1 MGKVNIGFD
10 VGSVS
15 INTAI
20 CNNAGELIEELPYRR
35 HFGKTI
41 ELCSE
46 LLKQIENRYGKEN
59 IERVAFTGT
68 HGKTLAQATN
78 SYFEIETTAQTK
90 GLYRLMPEARTVISI
105 GGHDS
110 ALMLLSNSKEGFIL
124 NDFKLNEACA
134 AGTGSFIDQQ
144 AERIF
149 SDDKDLNSIS
159 DPQKRIESI
168 LHRFIDLGSQSDKP
182 ANVACRCTVFTK
194 SDMIHLQNKGIPIK
208 HIISGLH
215 QGVAR
220 NYRSTLVSNRK
231 LETPAA
237 FIGGYASNR
246 LARKAFED
254 ILGIKVTVP
263 NHYTGVGAFGV
274 ILNAIEKNFPPSQ
287 ITSESILNLKSSK
300 AFSAPRTEPLQ
311 IKYKP
316 FCECGIAEGLP
327 QVQPSQPLSEFS
339 PTNGSESNNKVD
351 VYMGFDI
358 GSTTTKLVLITP
370 EGKVIY
376 KRYIPT
382 EGQPVVAIKKAL
394 QNCVETIDTSRINIL
409 GVGTTGSGR
418 EVAALFAGADD
429 VVNEVTAHARG
440 TTFFDPEIDT
450 IFELGGQD
458 AKYTSLKDGFVVD
471 FKMNKVCAAGTG
483 SFLEET
489 ANKLGI
495 KIAGEYEKLAMSAKA
510 PYRLTERCTVY
521 MESDLMSYLQM
532 GGDIKDLLAGL
543 SQAVVHNYL
552 NRVVQDGK
560 IGNKI
565 SFQGGPSLN
574 RSVVAAF
581 ESITQKPITTLPHR
595 EVMGAIGAA
604 LHAMDEMKQRES
616 KTTNFKGWDIIN
628 QDFVHREEVCHRNP
642 NCHNQCKLQIY
653 RIGNET
659 AIYGGECGMYESRS
673 QASKKTPDFSKIRQ
687 NLFNQSIK
695 GLYQVYKEPP
705 QKHSFGG
712 GGFYE
717 VKDRGGCC
725 RKTAVIANTTSFRPI
740 TLGIPRSLSFHQLGI
755 FWIHLLHD
763 LGFEIIITPE
773 TNNEI
778 VNAGLAVMTCETCF
792 PVKISHGHAAIL
804 KDKCDYLFMPMMIE
818 MNSDRKDFSFYCP
831 YVESNSYM
839 LKAALNL
846 DINKIIKP
854 AVYINQGLKA
864 MEKAFFS
871 EFNRLGL
878 KLDSSLFEKAYN
890 NAWKAYND
898 FETKLHSIGKEVLK
912 NLGNKP
918 AIVVLGRPYSSYDSR
933 TNLNLFATFSR
944 LGVYAI
950 PQEFFDLSG
959 YEIEK
964 EYSNMYWGFGNK
976 ILRAA
981 KLINSDQR
989 LFGLYLTSFSCG
1001 PDSFILHF
1009 FNHEMSKTDRPY
1021 LELELDE
1028 HSAGAGV
1035 ETRLLA
1041 FIDAIKNQKSVT
1053 TSLKSQTIN
1062 IIPQKSEAPLTSKTM
1077 YMPHMCDGV
1086 ACLAACFDNIGV
1098 KTEIMPTCTEK
1109 GLAFGKKNTSGKE
1122 CFPCI
1127 VTTGDMFNQIEILK
1141 KQGADLKKDI
1151 AFFMPEAEGPCRFGQ
1166 YNKLHRILLDKY
1178 GYSDIPIISPTC
1190 EDSYSCRGLIKPE
1203 ILMSFKMLVCQAI
1216 VYQDILEKARWRIRP
1231 YEKVKGSTDR
1241 VFNNAINA
1249 AVNAIRSGGGLKLFK
1264 EARKAAHEFESIEI
1278 NDEIKP
1284 LIGIVGEIFV
1294 RVHQESNQY
1303 LIRQL
1308 EAMGCEG
1315 YISSISEWISYTA
1328 DTSLGY
1334 ALNDIKEEKSFS
1346 NFLNAAA
1353 SFGAYSYQALVTKI
1367 LMQPFLR
1374 ILKNRQDHSTKHIL
1388 EAVGDKFSNHIK
1400 NESILSIGAALS
1412 FMNDGFDGIVNVMPF
1427 TCMPSTV
1434 ASSILK
1440 VYARGNIP
1448 FVDMVYDGSIQPNR
1462 ETNLATFVFQAKQ
1475 HKQNKR

>member
-10 VGSVS
+10 IGSVS
-15 INTAI
+15 INTI
-20 CNNAGELIEELPYRR
+20 IVNEKGELIEELPYRR

-41 ELCSE
+41 EICAE
-46 LLKQIENRYGKEN
+46 ILKQAEIRFGLDN
-59 IERVAFTGT
+59 IEKIAFTGT
-68 HGKTLAQATN
+68 HGKTIAQATDA
-78 SYFEIETTAQTK
+78 YFEIETTAQTK
-90 GLYRLMPEARTVISI
+90 GLFALMPNAKTVISI

-110 ALMLLSNSKEGFIL
+110 ALLLLSNSNNGFIL

-149 SDDKDLNSIS
+149 ADDEILNSIK
-159 DPQKRIESI
+159 DPQKRIEKI
-168 LHRFIDLGSQSDKP
+168 LQKFIELGSESKTP

-194 SDMIHLQNKGIPIK
+194 SDMIHLQNKGISIK
-208 HIISGLH
+208 HIIAGLH

-220 NYRSTLVSNRK
+220 NYRSTLISNRK
-231 LETPAA
+231 LEEPAA
-237 FIGGYASNR
+237 FIGGYASNT
-246 LARKAFED
+246 LAKKAFEEV
-254 ILGIKVTVP
+254 LGIKVTVP
-263 NHYTGVGAFGV
+263 EHYTSVGAFGV
-274 ILNAIEKNFPPSQ
+274 ILNAIEKDYKSSK
-287 ITSESILNLKSSK
+287 ISSETILQLKSSK
-300 AFSAPRTEPLQ
+300 AFSAPRTKPLQ

-316 FCECGIAEGLP
+316 FCECGEAEKLHD
-327 QVQPSQPLSEFS
+327 SN
-339 PTNGSESNNKVD
+339 PTKGGASNRVD

-370 EGKVIY
+370 EGKVVY

-394 QNCVETIDTSRINIL
+394 RNCIETIDTNRINIL

-429 VVNEVTAHARG
+429 VVNEVTAHAKG
-440 TTFFDPEIDT
+440 TTFFAPEIDT

-458 AKYTSLKDGFVVD
+458 AKFTSLKDGFVVD

-495 KIAGEYEKLAMSAKA
+495 NIAKEYENLAMAAKA

-543 SQAVVHNYL
+543 SQAIVHNYL

-560 IGNKI
+560 IGNNI

-581 ESITQKPITTLPHR
+581 ENITNKPITTLPHR

-604 LHAMDEMKQRES
+604 LHAMDEMKLKAS
-616 KTTNFKGWDIIN
+616 NTTKFKGWSIIN
-628 QDFVHREEVCHRNP
+628 QDFTHSEEVCHRNP

-653 RIGNET
+653 RIGDET

-673 QASKKTPDFSKIRQ
+673 QATKKTPDYSKIRQ
-687 NLFNQSIK
+687 NLYYQSIK
-695 GLYQVYKEPP
+695 GLYTVLSTQTT
-705 QKHSFGG
+705 
-712 GGFYE
+712 
-717 VKDRGGCC
+717 RN
-725 RKTAVIANTTSFRPI
+725 KTSLRAEGVAIQNIQSKIHKI
-740 TLGIPRSLSFHQLGI
+740 TIGLPRSLSFHQLGI

-763 LGFEIIITPE
+763 LGFEIIISPE

-778 VNAGLAVMTCETCF
+778 VNAGITSMTCEACF
-792 PVKISHGHAAIL
+792 PVKIAHGHAAIL
-804 KDKCDYLFMPMMIE
+804 KDHCDYLFMPMMIE

-831 YVESNSYM
+831 YVESNTFM
-839 LKAALNL
+839 LQAALNL
-846 DINKIIKP
+846 DSNKIIKP
-854 AVYINQGLKA
+854 AIYINKGLKA
-864 MEKAFFS
+864 MEKAFGN
-871 EFNRLGL
+871 EFNRLGI
-878 KLDSSLFEKAYN
+878 KFDSCLFEKAYN

-898 FETKLHSIGKEVLK
+898 FESKLHTIGKEVLK

-918 AIVVLGRPYSSYDSR
+918 AIVLLGRPYSSYDSR
-933 TNLNLFATFSR
+933 TNLNLFSTFSR

-950 PQEFFDLSG
+950 PQEFFDLSE
-959 YEIEK
+959 YQIEN
-964 EYSNMYWGFGNK
+964 EYSNMYWGFGNR

-981 KLINSDQR
+981 KFINSDKR

-1009 FNHEMSKTDRPY
+1009 FSHEMNKTGRPY

-1041 FIDAIKNQKSVT
+1041 FVDAIKNQKSISL
-1053 TSLKSQTIN
+1053 TSLQVSELDVATQDLQTIN
-1062 IIPQKSEAPLTSKTM
+1062 IVPKKSEAPITSRTM

-1098 KTEIMPTCTEK
+1098 KTVIMPTCTER

-1127 VTTGDMFNQIEILK
+1127 VTTGDMFNQIELLK
-1141 KQGADLKKDI
+1141 EQGADLKNDI

-1216 VYQDILEKARWRIRP
+1216 AYQDILEKARWRIRP
-1231 YEKVKGSTDR
+1231 YEKVKGTTDK
-1241 VFNNAINA
+1241 VFFKALNNAIH
-1249 AVNAIRSGGGLKLFK
+1249 AIRAGGGLILYK
-1264 EARKAAHEFESIEI
+1264 EARKAAREFESIDI
-1278 NDEIKP
+1278 NDEIRP
-1284 LIGIVGEIFV
+1284 LVGIVGEIFV

-1334 ALNDIKEEKSFS
+1334 AIDAIRDEKS
-1346 NFLNAAA
+1346 LNNIVDAAT
-1353 SFGAYSYQALVTKI
+1353 SFGAYSYQSFVTKI
-1367 LMQPFLR
+1367 LMQPFSQM
-1374 ILKNRQDHSTKHIL
+1374 LKNRKDHSTKHIL
-1388 EAVGDKFSNHIK
+1388 EAVGDKFSNNIK
-1400 NESILSIGAALS
+1400 SESILSIGAALS
-1412 FMNDGFDGIVNVMPF
+1412 FMNDGFDGIVNAMPF

-1475 HKQNKR
+1475 HRENKNRR

>member
-1 MGKVNIGFD
+1 MGKVNVGFD
-10 VGSVS
+10 IGSVS
-15 INTAI
+15 VNAVV
-20 CNNAGELIEELPYRR
+20 CNNNGDLIEELPYYR

-41 ELCSE
+41 DICAE
-46 LLKQIENRYGKEN
+46 LLDSLEKKYGINN
-59 IERVAFTGT
+59 IERIVFTGT
-68 HGKTLAQATN
+68 HGKAIAEATGA
-78 SYFEIETTAQTK
+78 YFEIETTAQTK
-90 GLYRLMPEARTVISI
+90 GLFALMPEARTLISI

-110 ALMLLSNSKEGFIL
+110 ALLLLSYSKEGFIL

-149 SDDKDLNSIS
+149 SDDTDLNSLKDS
-159 DPQKRIESI
+159 QKRIESI
-168 LHRFIDLGSQSDKP
+168 LQKFINLGSESDNP

-208 HIISGLH
+208 HIIAGLH

-220 NYRSTLVSNRK
+220 NYRSTLISNRK
-231 LETPAA
+231 LEEPVA
-237 FIGGYASNR
+237 FIGGYASNK
-246 LARKAFED
+246 LAKKSFED
-254 ILGIKVTVP
+254 ILGMKIIVP
-263 NHYTGVGAFGV
+263 NHHTSVGALGV
-274 ILNAIEKNFPPSQ
+274 VLNAIQINYQSPK
-287 ITSESILNLKSSK
+287 ITSKDIIKLKTSSAFK
-300 AFSAPRTEPLQ
+300 AARTEPLT
-311 IKYKP
+311 IKIKP
-316 FCECGIAEGLP
+316 FVECRVAEGLP
-327 QVQPSQPLSEFS
+327 
-339 PTNGSESNNKVD
+339 NGEGIVD

-370 EGKVIY
+370 EGKVVY

-382 EGQPVVAIKKAL
+382 EGQPVIAIKKAL
-394 QNCVETIDTSRINIL
+394 KNCIDSINIDRVNVL

-440 TTFFDPEIDT
+440 TTFFAPEIDT

-495 KIAGEYEKLAMSAKA
+495 NIAGEYESLAMAAKA

-560 IGNKI
+560 IGNNI

-581 ESITQKPITTLPHR
+581 ENITNKPITTLPHR

-604 LHAMDEMKQRES
+604 LHAMDEMQFNFQMLPKRKVKS
-616 KTTNFKGWDIIN
+616 KFKGWSIIN
-628 QDFVHREEVCHRNP
+628 QDFSHREEICHRNP

-653 RIGNET
+653 KIGDEI

-673 QASKKTPDFSKIRQ
+673 QAVKKTPDYSKIRQ
-687 NLFNQSIK
+687 ILFYQNIK
-695 GLYQVYKEPP
+695 GLYQVLEETP
-705 QKHSFGG
+705 QKQSFGE
-712 GGFYE
+712 GGFI
-717 VKDRGGCC
+717 KP
-725 RKTAVIANTTSFRPI
+725 KKIKI
-740 TLGIPRSLSFHQLGI
+740 GIPRSLSFHQLGI
-755 FWIHLLHD
+755 FWVHLLHN
-763 LGFEIIITPE
+763 LGFDILLSPE
-773 TNNEI
+773 TNKEI
-778 VNAGLAVMTCETCF
+778 VNAGIASMTCEACF

-804 KDKCDYLFMPMMIE
+804 KDHCDFLFMPMMIE

-831 YVESNSYM
+831 YVESNTYM
-839 LKAALNL
+839 LQAALNL
-846 DINKIIKP
+846 DSKKIIKP
-854 AVYINQGLKA
+854 AIYINKGLKA
-864 MEKAFFS
+864 MEKAFVK

-878 KLDSSLFEKAYN
+878 KFDSALFEKAYN
-890 NAWKAYND
+890 KACKAYYD
-898 FETKLHSIGKEVLK
+898 FEEQLYKIGNEVLK
-912 NLGNKP
+912 NIGDKP
-918 AIVVLGRPYSSYDSR
+918 AIIVLGRPYSTYDSR

-950 PQEFFDLSG
+950 PQEFIDLRNQ
-959 YEIEK
+959 EIEE
-964 EYSNMYWGFGNK
+964 EYKNMYWGFGNK

-981 KLINSDQR
+981 KFINSDKR

-1009 FNHEMSKTDRPY
+1009 FNHEMNKTHRPY

-1041 FIDAIKNQKSVT
+1041 FVDAIKNQKSVAT
-1053 TSLKSQTIN
+1053 LDYSSSLQSSKRGLAIQKSQSIN
-1062 IIPQKSEAPLTSKTM
+1062 IIPHKSEAPLTSRTM
-1077 YMPHMCDGV
+1077 FMPNMCDGV
-1086 ACLAACFDNIGV
+1086 VCLAACFDNIGV
-1098 KTEIMPTCTEK
+1098 KTKIMPTCTEA
-1109 GLAFGKKNTSGKE
+1109 GLLFGKKNTSGKE

-1203 ILMSFKMLVCQAI
+1203 LLMGFKMLVCQAI

-1231 YEKVKGSTDR
+1231 YEKIKGTTDK
-1241 VFNNAINA
+1241 VFFKAIDNA
-1249 AVNAIRSGGGLKLFK
+1249 VRAIRSGGGIMLFK
-1264 EARKAAHEFESIEI
+1264 EARKAAHEFENIEV
-1278 NDEIKP
+1278 NDEKRP

-1294 RVHQESNQY
+1294 RVHQSSNQN
-1303 LIRQL
+1303 LIRHL
-1308 EAMGCEG
+1308 EDMGCEG

-1334 ALNDIKEEKSFS
+1334 AVEAVKNEKSFS
-1346 NFLNAAA
+1346 NFLDTAA
-1353 SFGAYSYQALVTKI
+1353 SLGAYSYQALVTKI
-1367 LMQPFLR
+1367 LMQPFSR

-1400 NESILSIGAALS
+1400 SESILSIGAALS
-1412 FMNDGFDGIVNVMPF
+1412 FMQDGFDGIVNVMPF

-1440 VYARGNIP
+1440 VYARGKIP
-1448 FVDMVYDGSIQPNR
+1448 YVDMVYDGSIQPNR

-1475 HKQNKR
+1475 HQKQGQK

>member
-1 MGKVNIGFD
+1 MNKVNLGID
-10 VGSVS
+10 IGSVS
-15 INTAI
+15 INIVI
-20 CNNAGELIEELPYRR
+20 CNEAGRIIEELPYRR
-35 HFGKTI
+35 HFGRTI
-41 ELCSE
+41 ELCAE
-46 LLKQIENRYGKEN
+46 LLKTVESKYGKEN
-59 IERVAFTGT
+59 LHTIAFTGT
-68 HGKTLAQATN
+68 HGKAIAEATN

-90 GLYRLMPEARTVISI
+90 GLYALMPEARTVISV

-110 ALMLLSNSKEGFIL
+110 ALLVVSPSQNDFIL

-149 SDDKDLNSIS
+149 SDNQDLNSIT

-168 LHRFIDLGSQSDKP
+168 LHRFIDLGGESDCP
-182 ANVACRCTVFTK
+182 ASVACRCTVFTK

-208 HIISGLH
+208 HIIAGLH

-220 NYRSTLVSNRK
+220 NYRSTMVSNRK
-231 LETPAA
+231 LEEPAA

-254 ILGIKVTVP
+254 ILGIKVIVP
-263 NHYTGVGAFGV
+263 EHYTGVGAYGV
-274 ILNAIEKNFPPSQ
+274 ILSALSKGVNSPAVNSEEILKLK
-287 ITSESILNLKSSK
+287 TSS
-300 AFSAPRTEPLQ
+300 AFEAPRTAPLA
-311 IKYKP
+311 IKLRP
-316 FCECGIAEGLP
+316 FAECGKAEGLP
-327 QVQPSQPLSEFS
+327 A
-339 PTNGSESNNKVD
+339 GNNRID
-351 VYMGFDI
+351 AFMGFDI

-370 EGKVIY
+370 DGHVLY

-382 EGQPVVAIKKAL
+382 EGQPVIAIKKAL
-394 QNCVETIDTSRINIL
+394 RNCIDTIDVTRINVL

-418 EVAALFAGADD
+418 EVANLFVGADD

-495 KIAGEYEKLAMSAKA
+495 NIAGEYEYLAMSAPA
-510 PYRLTERCTVY
+510 PYKLTERCTVY

-581 ESITQKPITTLPHR
+581 ESIVKKPITTLPHR

-604 LHAMDEMKQRES
+604 LHAMDEMKSAVADDKAAQSR
-616 KTTNFKGWDIIN
+616 FRGWETVN
-628 QDFVHREEVCHRNP
+628 QEFVHSEEVCHRNP

-653 RIGNET
+653 KVGNET

-673 QASKKTPDFSKIRQ
+673 TAAKKTPDFSRIRH
-687 NLFNQSIK
+687 NLYYQSIK
-695 GLYQVYKEPP
+695 GLYTELG
-705 QKHSFGG
+705 S
-712 GGFYE
+712 E
-717 VKDRGGCC
+717 VSDKPASETTV
-725 RKTAVIANTTSFRPI
+725 RKIR
-740 TLGIPRSLSFHQLGI
+740 LGIPRSLSFHQLGL
-755 FWIHLLHD
+755 FWVRLLHD
-763 LGFEIIITPE
+763 MGFEIVISPE
-773 TNNEI
+773 TNTEI
-778 VNAGLAVMTCETCF
+778 VNRGISTMTCEACF

-804 KDKCDYLFMPMMIE
+804 KDNCDYMFMPMMIE

-831 YVESNSYM
+831 YVESNTYV

-846 DINKIIKP
+846 DGNKIIKP
-854 AVYINQGLKA
+854 AVYINKGLA
-864 MEKAFFS
+864 SMEKAFS
-871 EFNRLGL
+871 NEFARLGL
-878 KLDSSLFEKAYN
+878 TFNKDIFEKAYN
-890 NAWKAYND
+890 KAWEAYNSFTD
-898 FETKLHSIGKEVLK
+898 ELHKIGNQVLK
-912 NLGNKP
+912 NLGNKR

-950 PQEFFDLSG
+950 PQEFLDLSSQ
-959 YEIEK
+959 EIEN
-964 EYSNMYWGFGNK
+964 EYGNMYWGFGNR

-981 KLINSDQR
+981 KLINNDKR

-1001 PDSFILHF
+1001 PDSFVLHF
-1009 FNHEMSKTDRPY
+1009 FSHEMNKTGKPY

-1041 FIDAIKNQKSVT
+1041 FVDAIKNQKTVNT
-1053 TSLKSQTIN
+1053 LADKNIN
-1062 IIPQKSEAPLTSKTM
+1062 IITGRSTAPLSSRTL
-1077 YMPHMCDGV
+1077 YMPHMCDG
-1086 ACLAACFDNIGV
+1086 APCLAAAFNHVGI
-1098 KTEIMPTCTEK
+1098 KTEIIPTYTNE
-1109 GLAFGKKNTSGKE
+1109 GMAFGKANTSGKE

-1127 VTTGDMFNQIEILK
+1127 VTTGDMFAQIEKLK
-1141 KQGADLKKDI
+1141 KQGADLKNDV
-1151 AFFMPEAEGPCRFGQ
+1151 AFFMPETEGPCRFGQ
-1166 YNKLHRILLDKY
+1166 YSKLHRILLDKY
-1178 GYSDIPIISPTC
+1178 GYNDIAIVSPTSQ
-1190 EDSYSCRGLIKPE
+1190 DSYQCKGLVKPE
-1203 ILMSFKMLVCQAI
+1203 MLMSFRKLICQSI
-1216 VYQDILEKARWRIRP
+1216 LYQDILEKARWHIRP
-1231 YEKVKGSTDR
+1231 YEKVKGTTDR
-1241 VFNNAINA
+1241 VFYQAIDNA
-1249 AVNAIRSGGGLKLFK
+1249 VKAIEAGGDLLLLK
-1264 EARKAAHEFESIEI
+1264 ASRKAAKAFEAIETV
-1278 NDEIKP
+1278 DVQKP
-1284 LIGIVGEIFV
+1284 LVGIVGEIFV
-1294 RVHQESNQY
+1294 RVHQESNQF
-1303 LIRQL
+1303 LLRKL
-1308 EAMGCEG
+1308 EELGCEG
-1315 YISSISEWISYTA
+1315 YISSVSEWISYTA

-1334 ALNDIKEEKSFS
+1334 ALDALKDEKSFK
-1346 NFLNAAA
+1346 NIKDAAT
-1353 SFGAYSYQALVTKI
+1353 AYAVYGYQSVVANL
-1367 LMQPFLR
+1367 LMQPFSK
-1374 ILKNRQDHSTKHIL
+1374 ILKDRRDHSTKHIL
-1388 EAVGDKFSNHIK
+1388 EAVGDTFSNHI
-1400 NESILSIGAALS
+1400 NGESILSIGGTLS
-1412 FMNDGFDGIVNVMPF
+1412 FMRDGCFDGVVNAMPF

-1434 ASSILK
+1434 ASAILK
-1440 VYARGNIP
+1440 VYARGHIP

-1462 ETNLATFVFQAKQ
+1462 ETNLATFAFQAHQ
-1475 HKQNKR
+1475 HLQARS

>member
-10 VGSVS
+10 IGSVS
-15 INTAI
+15 INTII
-20 CNNAGELIEELPYRR
+20 CSSDGKLIEELPYYR

-41 ELCSE
+41 ELCAD
-46 LLKQIENRYGKEN
+46 LLNQIEKRYGKEN
-59 IERVAFTGT
+59 IERIAFTGT
-68 HGKTLAQATN
+68 HGKAIAQATGC
-78 SYFEIETTAQTK
+78 YFEIETTAQTK
-90 GLYRLMPEARTVISI
+90 GLFALMPNAKTVISI

-110 ALMLLSNSKEGFIL
+110 ALLLLSHSKDGFIL

-149 SDDKDLNSIS
+149 SDDLTLNTIKS
-159 DPQKRIESI
+159 PQKRIESI
-168 LHRFIDLGSQSDKP
+168 LQRFIDLGSQSDSP

-208 HIISGLH
+208 HIIAGLH

-220 NYRSTLVSNRK
+220 NYRSTLISNRQ
-231 LETPAA
+231 LEEPVA

-254 ILGIKVTVP
+254 ILGKKIIVP
-263 NHYTGVGAFGV
+263 SHYTGVGAFGV
-274 ILNAIEKNFPPSQ
+274 ILNAIQKNYTISE
-287 ITSESILNLKSSK
+287 ITSESILKLKTSK
-300 AFSAPRTEPLQ
+300 AFSAPRTKPLE
-311 IKYKP
+311 IKLKP
-316 FCECGIAEGLP
+316 FCECGEADN
-327 QVQPSQPLSEFS
+327 S
-339 PTNGSESNNKVD
+339 PIKEATPNNPVN

-358 GSTTTKLVLITP
+358 GSTTTKLVLITSG
-370 EGKVIY
+370 GKVIY

-382 EGQPVVAIKKAL
+382 EGQPVIAIKKAL
-394 QNCVETIDTSRINIL
+394 KNCIENIDIDRINVL
-409 GVGTTGSGR
+409 AVGTTGSGR

-440 TTFFDPEIDT
+440 TTFFAPQIDT

-458 AKYTSLKDGFVVD
+458 AKYTSLKDGFVID

-495 KIAGEYEKLAMSAKA
+495 NISGEYESLAMSAKA

-552 NRVVQDGK
+552 NRVVQEGK
-560 IGNKI
+560 IGNNI

-604 LHAMDEMKQRES
+604 LHAMDDMKTKIHNGERI
-616 KTTNFKGWDIIN
+616 KTKFKGWNIIN
-628 QDFVHREEVCHRNP
+628 QEFSHREEVCHRNP

-653 RIGNET
+653 KIGSET

-673 QASKKTPDFSKIRQ
+673 QAEKKAPNYSKIRQ
-687 NLFNQSIK
+687 NLYYQSMK
-695 GLYQVYKEPP
+695 GLYRVLDNSHPNPTNK
-705 QKHSFGG
+705 
-712 GGFYE
+712 
-717 VKDRGGCC
+717 
-725 RKTAVIANTTSFRPI
+725 I

-755 FWIHLLHD
+755 FWVHLLHD
-763 LGFEIIITPE
+763 MGFDIVITPE
-773 TNNEI
+773 TNAEI
-778 VNAGLAVMTCETCF
+778 VNAGIASMTCEACF

-831 YVESNSYM
+831 YVESNTYM

-846 DINKIIKP
+846 DNRKVIKP
-854 AVYINQGLKA
+854 AIYINKGLKV
-864 MEKAFFS
+864 MEKAFTS

-878 KLDSSLFEKAYN
+878 KFDTELFEKAYN
-890 NAWKAYND
+890 NAWKAHND
-898 FETKLHSIGKEVLK
+898 FEEKLYAIGKEVLK
-912 NLGNKP
+912 NIGNKP
-918 AIVVLGRPYSSYDSR
+918 AIIVLGRPYSTYDDR

-944 LGVYAI
+944 LGVHAI
-950 PQEFFDLSG
+950 PQEFLDLRE
-959 YEIEK
+959 YKIEN
-964 EYSNMYWGFGNK
+964 EYKNMYWGFGNK

-981 KLINSDQR
+981 KYINSNKN

-1009 FNHEMSKTDRPY
+1009 FSHEMSKTSRPY

-1041 FIDAIKNQKSVT
+1041 FVDAIKNQKSV
-1053 TSLKSQTIN
+1053 QTLSEKEIN
-1062 IIPQKSEAPLTSKTM
+1062 ILPQKSIAPITARKM
-1077 YMPHMCDGV
+1077 YMPHMCDGEI
-1086 ACLAACFDNIGV
+1086 CLAACFENIGV
-1098 KTEIMPTCTEK
+1098 KTEIMPTYTES

-1127 VTTGDMFNQIEILK
+1127 VTTGDMFDFIEKLK
-1141 KQGADLKKDI
+1141 KQGADLKNDV

-1166 YNKLHRILLDKY
+1166 YNKLHRTLLDKY

-1190 EDSYSCRGLIKPE
+1190 EDSYSCRGLINPK
-1203 ILMSFKMLVCQAI
+1203 LLLGFKMLVCQAI

-1231 YEKVKGSTDR
+1231 YEKVKGTTDK
-1241 VFNNAINA
+1241 VFFKALDNA
-1249 AVNAIRSGGGLKLFK
+1249 VHAIKAGGGLMLFK
-1264 EARKAAHEFESIEI
+1264 EAKKAAKDFESIEI
-1278 NDEIKP
+1278 NDEIRP
-1284 LIGIVGEIFV
+1284 LIGIVGEIFI
-1294 RVHQESNQY
+1294 RFHQESNQH
-1303 LIRQL
+1303 LVRHL
-1308 EAMGCEG
+1308 ESLGCEA

-1328 DTSLGY
+1328 DTSLDY
-1334 ALNDIKEEKSFS
+1334 AIEAIKDEKSY
-1346 NFLNAAA
+1346 NNIIDAAA
-1353 SFGAYSYQALVTKI
+1353 SFGAYSYQSLATKI
-1367 LMQPFLR
+1367 LMQPFSRL
-1374 ILKNRQDHSTKHIL
+1374 LKNRQDHSTKHIL
-1388 EAVGDKFSNHIK
+1388 EAVGDKYSNHIK
-1400 NESILSIGAALS
+1400 SESILSIGAALS
-1412 FMNDGFDGIVNVMPF
+1412 FMQDNFDGIVNVMPF

-1475 HKQNKR
+1475 HREMI

>member
-15 INTAI
+15 INTVVI
-20 CNNAGELIEELPYRR
+20 SENGELIEELPYRR

-46 LLKQIENRYGKEN
+46 LLKKIENRYGKEN
-59 IERVAFTGT
+59 IERIAFTGT
-68 HGKTLAQATN
+68 HGKAIAEA
-78 SYFEIETTAQTK
+78 SGAYFEIETTAQTK
-90 GLYRLMPEARTVISI
+90 GLYHLMPEARTVISI

-110 ALMLLSNSKEGFIL
+110 ALLLLSKSKDGFIL

-168 LHRFIDLGSQSDKP
+168 LQRFIDLGSQSTAP

-208 HIISGLH
+208 HIIAGLH
-215 QGVAR
+215 QGVAK

-246 LARKAFED
+246 LARKAFEEV
-254 ILGIKVTVP
+254 LGIKVTIP

-274 ILNAIEKNFPPSQ
+274 ILSAIEKEYKSPK
-287 ITSESILNLKSSK
+287 ITSETILNLKSSK

-327 QVQPSQPLSEFS
+327 QCDGL
-339 PTNGSESNNKVD
+339 VD

-394 QNCVETIDTSRINIL
+394 QNCVETIDTNKVNIL

-429 VVNEVTAHARG
+429 VVNEVTAHAKG
-440 TTFFDPEIDT
+440 TTFFAPEIDT

-458 AKYTSLKDGFVVD
+458 AKFTSLKDGFVVD

-495 KIAGEYEKLAMSAKA
+495 NIAREYEDLAMSAKA

-532 GGDIKDLLAGL
+532 SGNIKDLLAGL

-560 IGNKI
+560 IGDNI

-581 ESITQKPITTLPHR
+581 ENITNKPITTLPHR

-604 LHAMDEMKQRES
+604 LHAMDEMNLLSLS
-616 KTTNFKGWDIIN
+616 KTKFKGWNIIN
-628 QDFVHREEVCHRNP
+628 QEFTHHEEVCHRNP

-653 RIGNET
+653 KIGDEI

-673 QASKKTPDFSKIRQ
+673 QAVKKTPDYSKIRH
-687 NLFNQSIK
+687 NLYYQSIK
-695 GLYQVYKEPP
+695 GLYRVLNSPTIP
-705 QKHSFGG
+705 
-712 GGFYE
+712 
-717 VKDRGGCC
+717 
-725 RKTAVIANTTSFRPI
+725 TTPTTSTIPTPI

-763 LGFEIIITPE
+763 LGFDIIISPE

-778 VNAGLAVMTCETCF
+778 VNAGIASMTCEACF
-792 PVKISHGHAAIL
+792 PVKISHGHAAVL
-804 KDKCDYLFMPMMIE
+804 KDHCDYLFMPMMIE

-831 YVESNSYM
+831 YVESNTYM
-839 LKAALNL
+839 LQAALNL
-846 DINKIIKP
+846 DSNKIIKP
-854 AVYINQGLKA
+854 AIYINKGLKA
-864 MEKAFFS
+864 MEKAFIS

-878 KLDSSLFEKAYN
+878 AFNSELFEKAYN

-898 FETKLHSIGKEVLK
+898 FEEKLHNIGKEVLK
-912 NLGNKP
+912 NLGDKP

-950 PQEFFDLSG
+950 PQEFFDLSE
-959 YEIEK
+959 YQIEN

-981 KLINSDQR
+981 KFINSDKR

-1009 FNHEMSKTDRPY
+1009 FSHEMSKTGRPY

-1041 FIDAIKNQKSVT
+1041 FVDAIKNQKSI
-1053 TSLKSQTIN
+1053 SLPSLRAEGVAIQKFSKVN
-1062 IIPQKSEAPLTSKTM
+1062 ILPKKSEAPLTSKTM

-1086 ACLAACFDNIGV
+1086 VCLAACFDNIGV
-1098 KTEIMPTCTEK
+1098 KTEIMPTCTER
-1109 GLAFGKKNTSGKE
+1109 GLAFGKQNTSGKE

-1141 KQGADLKKDI
+1141 KQGADLKTDI

-1231 YEKVKGSTDR
+1231 YEKVKGTTDR
-1241 VFNNAINA
+1241 VFANAINS
-1249 AVNAIRSGGGLKLFK
+1249 AVNAIRTGGGLRLFK
-1264 EARKAAHEFESIEI
+1264 EAKKAAREFENIEI
-1278 NDEIKP
+1278 KDEIRP

-1294 RVHQESNQY
+1294 RVHQESNQN

-1334 ALNDIKEEKSFS
+1334 AIDAIKDEKSF
-1346 NFLNAAA
+1346 NNIIDAAA
-1353 SFGAYSYQALVTKI
+1353 SFGAYSYQSLVTKI
-1367 LMQPFLR
+1367 LMQPFSR

-1388 EAVGDKFSNHIK
+1388 EAVGDKYSNHIK
-1400 NESILSIGAALS
+1400 SESILSIGAALS
-1412 FMNDGFDGIVNVMPF
+1412 FMHDGFDGIVNVMPF

-1440 VYARGNIP
+1440 VYARGKIP

-1475 HKQNKR
+1475 HKQIGIK